1 MKRLAIIDDYE
12 ELALKMGN
20 WESLS
25 PEIQTDVFNDH
36 IVGEEALVERLLSY
50 DILMIMRE
58 RTPFPRSII
67 EKLPNLKLLVT
78 SGPRNNSV
86 DLAACS
92 DRGIVVSGTGSRKSP
107 PTEQTWALILA
118 LLKKIIQAD
127 QRTRSGKWGGDATV
141 ELADKTLGVL
151 GLGRLGGA
159 VSRVAQAFGMKVIAW
174 SQNLTA
180 QRAEELGVLKVD
192 KDELFKT
199 ADIVTVHLVLSDRT
213 RGIVSAKEIGLMK
226 PTAYIINTARGPIIE
241 EAALIDALKNR
252 RIAGAGIDVFDVE
265 PLPPDHPMLK
275 LDNTVLSPHLG
286 YVSEENFKTY
296 FTQAVEDIAA
306 WSDGQAIRVL
316 ESPK

>member
-25 PEIQTDVFNDH
+25 PEVQTDAFNDH
-36 IVGEEALVERLLSY
+36 LVGEEALVKRLLPY
-50 DILMIMRE
+50 EILMIMRE
-58 RTPFPRSII
+58 RTSFPRSII

-78 SGPRNNSV
+78 SGPRNHSV

-92 DRGIVVSGTGSRKSP
+92 ERGIVVCGTGSRKSP

-127 QRTRSGKWGGDATV
+127 RRTRKGKWGGDAGV

-151 GLGRLGGA
+151 GLGRLGEA
-159 VSRVAQAFGMKVIAW
+159 VTRVAQAFGMKVIAW

-180 QRAEELGVLKVD
+180 QRAAELGAVRVE
-192 KDELFKT
+192 KDELFKA
-199 ADIVTVHLVLSDRT
+199 ADIVTIHLVLSDRT
-213 RGIVSAKEIGLMK
+213 RGVVGAREIGLMK

-241 EAALIDALKNR
+241 EAALIAALKNR

-265 PLPPDHPMLK
+265 PLPPDHPLLK
-275 LDNTVLSPHLG
+275 MDNIVLSPHLG
-286 YVSEENFKTY
+286 YVTQENFKTY
-296 FTQAVEDIAA
+296 FTQAVEDVAA
-306 WSDGQAIRVL
+306 WLDSQPIRVL
-316 ESPK
+316 ESSK